1 MDIPPE
7 LPPSTGSDPG
17 SGERPPLPD
26 RPPRTGWRRLS
37 ARVVIGLGV
46 LVGSAGLGLVVDGEL
61 GSFLVAS
68 WEVVLFAVL
77 CVLAYLGLESVSA
90 RWLSRLLGAALLLLG
105 AGFNLLITYSALTP
119 DLETNPADGT
129 WSLVGAVGAASTV
142 ALAVGALA
150 LIPGCRRWLGRF
162 APEQEWT
169 SVRSLALGLVLAFTL
184 ICLAPLLILGTAP
197 LLLLLQSLPDPQS
210 FFDDDR
216 GVAGL
221 FRDQLYSLCW
231 TLVAAV
237 WAVGYGIRR
246 TWPETLER
254 LGLRRLNRR
263 DWLVALILT
272 AVVFGQGALG
282 DWAITR
288 LWTALNWP
296 VTDAATLEVMFA
308 PFISVTGAV
317 VIGVTAGLGE
327 EVAVRGILQP
337 RLGILLSNAFF
348 TALHAYQYG
357 WDALTAVFLTG
368 LCLGLIRKYT
378 STSVSAI
385 VHGGFDFILVMLEVS
400 ATPQ

>member
-1 MDIPPE
+1 MEAPPQ
-7 LPPSTGSDPG
+7 LPPRII
-17 SGERPPLPD
+17 EVPPVPQP
-26 RPPRTGWRRLS
+26 PPRTGWRRLT

-46 LVGSAGLGLVVDGEL
+46 LLASSGLGFIVDGEL

-68 WEVVLFAVL
+68 WEVVLFAIL

-90 RWLSRLLGAALLLLG
+90 RWLSRLLGAGLLVLG
-105 AGFNLLITYSALTP
+105 VGFNLLITYSALTP
-119 DLETNPADGT
+119 DLEADPAEGT
-129 WSLVGAVGAASTV
+129 WSLVAAVGTLSV
-142 ALAVGALA
+142 LALVVGVIA
-150 LIPGCRRWLGRF
+150 LIPGGRRSLSWF
-162 APEQEWT
+162 TPDQEWT
-169 SVRSLALGLVLAFTL
+169 SVRSLALALVISFTL
-184 ICLAPLLILGTAP
+184 VCLAPLLVLGTAP
-197 LLLLLQSLPDPQS
+197 LLLLLQSLPNPES
-210 FFDDDR
+210 FFADER

-246 TWPETLER
+246 SWPETLER

-263 DWLVALILT
+263 DWMVAGILT

-296 VTDAATLEVMFA
+296 VTDAATLELMFA

-348 TALHAYQYG
+348 TSLHAYQYG
-357 WDALTAVFLTG
+357 WDGLTSVFLTG

-378 STSVSAI
+378 STSISAL
-385 VHGGFDFILVMLEVS
+385 VHGGFDFILVLLEVS
-400 ATPQ
+400 AAPQ

>member
-1 MDIPPE
+1 METPPQLPPE
-7 LPPSTGSDPG
+7 TGEAPPVLA
-17 SGERPPLPD
+17 PPT
-26 RPPRTGWRRLS
+26 RTGWRRLN
-37 ARVVIGLGV
+37 ARVVVGLG
-46 LVGSAGLGLVVDGEL
+46 LLLSSAGLGLIVEGEL
-61 GSFLVAS
+61 GSFLAAS
-68 WEVVLFAVL
+68 WEVVLFAIL

-90 RWLSRLLGAALLLLG
+90 RWLSRLLGGGLLLLG
-105 AGFNLLITYSALTP
+105 VGFNLLITYSALTP
-119 DLETNPADGT
+119 DLEADAVEGT
-129 WSLVGAVGAASTV
+129 WSLVGTVGAVSLL
-142 ALAVGALA
+142 ALVVGGLA
-150 LIPGCRRWLGRF
+150 LIPGSRRFLSRIT
-162 APEQEWT
+162 PDQEWT
-169 SVRSLALGLVLAFTL
+169 SVRSLALALVLAFTL
-184 ICLAPLLILGTAP
+184 VSLAPLIVLGSAP
-197 LLLLLQSLPDPQS
+197 LLLLLQSLPNAET
-210 FFDDDR
+210 FFADER

-246 TWPETLER
+246 NWTETLER

-263 DWLVALILT
+263 DWLVAGILT

-288 LWTALNWP
+288 VWTALNWP
-296 VTDAATLEVMFA
+296 VTDAATLELMFA
-308 PFISVTGAV
+308 PFISITGAV

-337 RLGILLSNAFF
+337 RVGILLSNAFF
-348 TALHAYQYG
+348 TSLHAYQYG
-357 WDALTAVFLTG
+357 WDGLTSVFLTG
-368 LCLGLIRKYT
+368 LCLGLIRQHT